1 MINTNQFD
9 ANDVLIDQTMV
20 CEASRLLLKTR
31 QLSQSEIPHAY
42 LGFLDGEPSDVERLL
57 HLSMLLD
64 ALALHE
70 HLYVLNA
77 ELPADATKL
86 ELRKLLLDKGIIKEL
101 DTVSYV
107 EKVCRDFQTFLD
119 SLLSIGQINS
129 LEELLAF
136 NQGKLDVDRRGIA
149 QTGEQIVKAVRLF
162 LNGKGPGS
170 YDSAY
175 SPELMSYYLARERT
189 GPQTLQLLSERN
201 RKRELRFEQTE
212 LADRPLFVLGDEML
226 NDLNAF
232 DSGHAGRGVSHLR
245 TFLYWRISE
254 HARIVLY
261 PSCRRAAQIDLFTD
275 YLRAGISEKVYHV
288 VAQAFES
295 TLEMVYADEAPVP
308 LFLPPTLAIFLE
320 IYQSTSDLSEAIDEF
335 RAQFAPMREAF
346 QKLEND
352 LLNAKT
358 LRERVEIKDKILKT
372 LKSLA
377 SHHELKDEATLETVI
392 GYAELV
398 AKPFSNPL
406 DPSKYSKELLLKPV
420 DWIKGWWRDRP
431 LRTAFQLKKRLQSI
445 EDYEHLASRVLGL
458 TFDRHEKELF
468 LEHYNSYLSL
478 HQRKPRALPKDV

>member
-1 MINTNQFD
+1 MTNPFD

-20 CEASRLLLKTR
+20 CEASRLLLKTK
-31 QLSQSEIPHAY
+31 QLSRSEIPHAY
-42 LGFLDGEPSDVERLL
+42 LGLFDREPSDVERLL

-77 ELPADATKL
+77 ELPADATTL
-86 ELRKLLLDKGIIKEL
+86 ELRKLLFDKGIIKEL
-101 DTVSYV
+101 KTDSYG
-107 EKVCRDFQTFLD
+107 EQVCQDFQTFLD
-119 SLLSIGQINS
+119 SLLSIRQVSS
-129 LEELLAF
+129 LDELIKL
-136 NQGKLDVDRRGIA
+136 NQGKLDVDRRGMAETVETI
-149 QTGEQIVKAVRLF
+149 IKAVRLF
-162 LNGKGPGS
+162 LNCKDPGS
-170 YDSAY
+170 YDY
-175 SPELMSYYLARERT
+175 SSVMMSHYLARERT
-189 GPQTLQLLSERN
+189 GPQTLQLLSEKN
-201 RKRELRFEQTE
+201 RQKQLRFDQSE
-212 LADRPLFVLGDEML
+212 LLDRPLYILGDEML
-226 NDLNAF
+226 RDLGAF

-245 TFLYWRISE
+245 TFMYWRISE

-335 RAQFAPMREAF
+335 RAQFAPMREGF

-358 LRERVEIKDKILKT
+358 IRERVEIKDKILKT

-406 DPSKYSKELLLKPV
+406 DPSKYSKELLLKPL

-445 EDYEHLASRVLGL
+445 ENYEHLASRVLGL
-458 TFDRHEKELF
+458 TFDRREKELF
-468 LEHYNSYLSL
+468 LKHYNSYLSL

>member
-1 MINTNQFD
+1 MTTSSTFD
-9 ANDVLIDQTMV
+9 ANDVLIDQTMI
-20 CEASRLLLKTR
+20 CEASRLLLKNENL
-31 QLSQSEIPHAY
+31 QNEY
-42 LGFLDGEPSDVERLL
+42 LPNPYAGGLEQEPTEVERLL

-70 HLYVLNA
+70 HLYVLKA
-77 ELPADATKL
+77 ELPRDASKL
-86 ELRKLLLDKGIIKEL
+86 ELRNLLIDKGIIREL
-101 DTVSYV
+101 ETISYA
-107 EKVCRDFQTFLD
+107 EKISQDFRSFLD
-119 SLLSIGQINS
+119 SLISIGQITS
-129 LEELLAF
+129 LEDLIKY
-136 NQGKLDVDRRGIA
+136 NQGTLETDRLDRDETIETVN
-149 QTGEQIVKAVRLF
+149 KAVKLF
-162 LNGKGPGS
+162 LLGKGPAS
-170 YDSAY
+170 VDRNY
-175 SPELMSYYLARERT
+175 SPEMMSYSLASQRT
-189 GPQTLQLLSERN
+189 GRQTLQDLSERD
-201 RKRELRFEQTE
+201 RQMALRFERGE
-212 LADRPLFVLGDEML
+212 LVDRPLYALGHEML
-226 NDLNAF
+226 SDLDSF
-232 DSGHAGRGVSHLR
+232 HSGHSGRGVSHLR
-245 TFLYWRISE
+245 TFMYWRISE

-398 AKPFSNPL
+398 AKPLSNPL

-445 EDYEHLASRVLGL
+445 ENYEHLASRVLGL
-458 TFDRHEKELF
+458 TFDRREKELF
-468 LEHYNSYLSL
+468 LKHYNSYLSL